1 MDELLAQWGAMAGF
15 AALIAFVIN
24 GLKYFGVVQEGQAPT
39 WSAGLNLAGL
49 VMLLVLKVYAPSVDV
64 GGLDE
69 QVGQFVEVGV
79 VVFGYVIQLLSSKL
93 AHSVVRGVPGI
104 GKAIS

>member
-1 MDELLAQWGAMAGF
+1 MDELLVQWGALAGF

-24 GLKYFGVVQEGQAPT
+24 GLKYFGVVKEGDAPT

-49 VMLLVLKVYAPSVDV
+49 VLLLVMRVYAPQVDV
-64 GGLDE
+64 EGLDA
-69 QVGQFVEVGV
+69 QVAQFVEVGTV
-79 VVFGYVIQLLSSKL
+79 IFGYIIQLLSSKL
-93 AHSVVRGVPGI
+93 SHAVVRGVPGI